1 MMQKITTAGHT
12 HSGYFQED
20 IRM

>member
-1 MMQKITTAGHT
+1 MQKITTAGHT